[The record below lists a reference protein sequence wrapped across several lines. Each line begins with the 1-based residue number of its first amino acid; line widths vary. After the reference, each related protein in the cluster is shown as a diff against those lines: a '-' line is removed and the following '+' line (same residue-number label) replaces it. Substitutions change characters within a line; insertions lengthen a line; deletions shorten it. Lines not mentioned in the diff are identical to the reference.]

1 MAFGKKNHVKI
12 DPTAYNLMLLGEPKI
27 GKTTVLM
34 EVLQKLVGDDGYMF
48 VELGREKGADAIEG
62 ISYINCPE
70 WNMDYDELTNSVGWE
85 DLVDDICENKST
97 EYSSL
102 RVLCLDTY
110 DQYITIAEDE
120 ALSLWN
126 RKNADKRAETLNGA
140 WGGFGAGSKKA
151 IELMLEQ
158 VDRLEAV
165 GVKVWY
171 IGHVKNKSIT
181 DVASGDT
188 YEVLTSDQ
196 QQNYFNALKKNL
208 HFLGLAYIDR
218 EIVKEKTGK
227 KNAVTKKDEFKAII
241 KEETR
246 KIKFRDDSYAI
257 DSGSRF
263 KDIAPEI
270 PLDADAFIQA
280 LTDAIKSEQSKSG
293 KTFEQTKA
301 EQDAAY
307 AKREAEIA
315 EAEEKNRK
323 AKEESE
329 SIKPYIAKINE
340 YLQANKT
347 NLSAIKPI
355 VAALKEYGYTKPVE
369 IDVLDDAKAIAALIK

>member
-12 DPTAYNLMLLGEPKI
+12 DPTAYSLMLLGEPKI

-97 EYSSL
+97 EYASL

-158 VDRLEAV
+158 VDRLESV

-293 KTFEQTKA
+293 KSFEQTKA
-301 EQDAAY
+301 EQDANQ
-307 AKREAEIA
+307 AKRMAEIA

-329 SIKPYIAKINE
+329 AIKPYITKINE

-347 NLSAIKPI
+347 NLSAVKPI

-369 IDVLDDAKAIAALIK
+369 IDVLDDAKAIAELIK

>member
-12 DPTAYNLMLLGEPKI
+12 DPTAYSLMLLGEPKI

-34 EVLQKLVGDDGYMF
+34 EVLEKLVGPDGYMF
-48 VELGREKGADAIEG
+48 IELGREKGADAIEG

-70 WNMDYDELTNSVGWE
+70 WSMEYDELTNSIGWE
-85 DLVDDICENKST
+85 ELVDDICENKST
-97 EYSSL
+97 EYSDL

-120 ALSLWN
+120 SLSLWN
-126 RKNADKRAETLNGA
+126 RKNPDKRADSLNGS

-151 IELMLEQ
+151 IELMLAQ
-158 VDRLEAV
+158 VDRLESV

-227 KNAVTKKDEFKAII
+227 KNIVTKKDEFKTII

-280 LTDAIKSEQSKSG
+280 ITDAIKSEQSKSG
-293 KTFEQTKA
+293 KSFEQTKA
-301 EQDAAY
+301 EQDATQ
-307 AKREAEIA
+307 AKRMAEIA

-329 SIKPYIAKINE
+329 AIKPFVDSINE

-347 NLSAIKPI
+347 NLNKLKPI
-355 VAALKEYGYTKPVE
+355 VAALKDRGYTKPAE
-369 IDVLDDAKAIAALIK
+369 IDVLADAEAIAALLK

>member
-12 DPTAYNLMLLGEPKI
+12 DPTAYSLMLLGEPKI

-34 EVLQKLVGDDGYMF
+34 EVLEKLVGPDGYMF
-48 VELGREKGADAIEG
+48 IELGREKGADAIEG

-70 WNMDYDELTNSVGWE
+70 WSMEYDELTNSIGWE
-85 DLVDDICENKST
+85 ELVDDICENKST
-97 EYSSL
+97 EYPDL

-120 ALSLWN
+120 SLSLWN
-126 RKNADKRAETLNGA
+126 RKNPDKRADSLNGS

-151 IELMLEQ
+151 IELMLAQ
-158 VDRLEAV
+158 VDRLESV

-227 KNAVTKKDEFKAII
+227 KNIVTKKDEFKTII

-280 LTDAIKSEQSKSG
+280 ITDAIKSEQSKSG
-293 KTFEQTKA
+293 KSFEQTKA
-301 EQDAAY
+301 EQDATQ
-307 AKREAEIA
+307 AKRMAEIA

-329 SIKPYIAKINE
+329 AIKPFVDSINE

-347 NLSAIKPI
+347 NLNKLKPI
-355 VAALKEYGYTKPVE
+355 VAALKDRGYTKPAE
-369 IDVLDDAKAIAALIK
+369 IDVLADAEAIAALLK